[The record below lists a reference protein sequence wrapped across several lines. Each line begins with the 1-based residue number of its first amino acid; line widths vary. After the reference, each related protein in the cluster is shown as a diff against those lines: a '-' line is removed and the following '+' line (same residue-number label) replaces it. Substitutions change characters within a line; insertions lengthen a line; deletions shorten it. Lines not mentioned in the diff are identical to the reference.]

1 MWVRI
6 RALAVESL
14 DQVITQDCA
23 NSQRAIVVEARTLAE
38 WRSWLQVCADT
49 LGSGTSCVDPCV
61 QGTFDPAAGPG
72 DAVTSQVDSTVHCR
86 VEDAEELVVQVMGV
100 LFLARVLQLECA
112 MTVVRGLPI
121 DVQDFSIERHLFR
134 ISPLSGTMCSANCGQ
149 T

>member
-49 LGSGTSCVDPCV
+49 LGSGTSCVDPCG

-72 DAVTSQVDSTVHCR
+72 DAVTSQVDSTGHCLGD
-86 VEDAEELVVQVMGV
+86 DAEEPGVQGIGL
-100 LFLARVLQLECA
+100 LFLSRALHR
-112 MTVVRGLPI
+112 
-121 DVQDFSIERHLFR
+121 
-134 ISPLSGTMCSANCGQ
+134 
-149 T
+149 